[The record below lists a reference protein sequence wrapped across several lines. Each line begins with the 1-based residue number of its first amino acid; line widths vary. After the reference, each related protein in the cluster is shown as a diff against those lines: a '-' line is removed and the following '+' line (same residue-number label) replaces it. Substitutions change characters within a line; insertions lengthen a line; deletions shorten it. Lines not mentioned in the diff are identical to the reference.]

1 MSSMKKMDDR
11 LKDSKKTPSANF
23 DGFISDGHIINPVL
37 EQVFRTEFLQLPSP
51 LLIYFA

>member
-1 MSSMKKMDDR
+1 MKKMDDR
-11 LKDSKKTPSANF
+11 LKDSKKTHLRIGNSN
-23 DGFISDGHIINPVL
+23 GHIINPVL